1 MELDCDL
8 RLYRDVSVNGLP
20 RFNATWQPTGG
31 DPLVA
36 ATLQEACA
44 AAAGPAIG
52 REPTA

>member
-20 RFNATWQPTGG
+20 RFNATWQPTGS
-31 DPLVA
+31 DSLVA

-44 AAAGPAIG
+44 AAAGPAID